1 MEELETLDKKEY
13 ELSVILAEEI
23 GADAVLKAVSAITEN
38 GGIEVVSK
46 ETKAV
51 ELAYPIKKHRS
62 AFLLSL
68 ILKMAPANTI
78 ILAAALRFMPE
89 VLRSL
94 TITPPIKKAV
104 INRKPTRD
112 YSDAPREPRE
122 MTEAKPAEAAPK
134 LVKPEISSN
143 TDLSKELEKLESTT
157 ETIESTN

>member
-23 GADAVLKAVSAITEN
+23 GVDAVLKAVSAIAEN
-38 GGIEVVSK
+38 GGIEVVNK
-46 ETKAV
+46 EIKAV

-68 ILKMAPANTI
+68 ILKMAPANTK
-78 ILAAALRFMPE
+78 ILSAAMRFMPE

-104 INRKPTRD
+104 INRKPMRE

-122 MTEAKPAEAAPK
+122 MAEVKSTDVAPK
-134 LVKPEISSN
+134 IVKPEISSN
-143 TDLSKELEKLESTT
+143 TDLSKELEKLEATT
-157 ETIESTN
+157 ETAESTK